1 MNPVFAEVAPVPAG
15 IETWLSL
22 YLAITKN
29 PERGHFTYDAASDSA
44 RLQWSASQGKPSI
57 DAAKSLFDKV
67 NRANGT
73 IYRSDLFGDTR
84 SFENRFTYHPLGGL
98 VLAKATDLYGRVKG
112 YRNLYVTDGSLIPG
126 STGVNPIAGAHRAGG
141 AERGTGPARRRPA
154 LSQP

>member
-29 PERGHFTYDAASDSA
+29 PERGHFTYDSA

-73 IYRSDLFGDTR
+73 IYRSDPFGDTR
-84 SFENRFTYHPLGGL
+84 SFESRFTYHPLGGL
-98 VLAKATDLYGRVKG
+98 VLGKATDLYGRVKG
-112 YRNLYVTDGSLIPG
+112 YRNLYVTVGSLIPG
-126 STGVNPIAGAHRAGG
+126 STGSTRSRAITAL
-141 AERGTGPARRRPA
+141 AERNVERVLREDGLR
-154 LSQP
+154 